1 MNSKQTDSIKKNV
14 KQTKKVNTS
23 VKILTIILFLL
34 VILSLSV
41 LLVRIGN
48 ILPNNVDIF
57 FIEPK
62 VESTEIS
69 DEDQIWGM
77 DTQID
82 IFSISYSNEKGEII
96 VESSGGEKIIAPGM
110 SGNYKFQIKNMGNI
124 AVDTKTI
131 VRAEFRVENLEYTT
145 LPILL
150 RLTDY
155 EGNNLSN
162 NGWVSVD
169 KFEDCVSELTI
180 GKNSY
185 IYYTLDWRWDFESGD
200 DEFDTLLGNLSVDS
214 VVELHINI
222 VSSATQCENY
232 EAEGGLT
239 LNEDE
244 PRTGGNLVP
253 APYIVLNLII
263 LIIIIILISLQVSK
277 TKKQSQ
283 KIKDFVKK

>member
-14 KQTKKVNTS
+14 KQTKKANTS